1 MAENIAEMKKDS
13 LADYALSEHG
23 VELDMTK
30 KKDDLVA
37 EVTALD
43 AAKAGKAPKADAE
56 PVASTPGYLRHPVNL
71 RVYLATPE
79 LLKRTDM
86 VPCDKDGKSV

>member
-1 MAENIAEMKKDS
+1 MDKNIAEMKKDE
-13 LADYALSEHG
+13 LADHALAEHG
-23 VELDMTK
+23 VELDMAK
-30 KKDDLVA
+30 KKDELVA

-43 AAKAGKAPKADAE
+43 AAKAGNAPKASVQ
-56 PVASTPGYLRHPVNL
+56 PVAAASEYLRHPVNL
-71 RVYLATPE
+71 RVYLSTPE